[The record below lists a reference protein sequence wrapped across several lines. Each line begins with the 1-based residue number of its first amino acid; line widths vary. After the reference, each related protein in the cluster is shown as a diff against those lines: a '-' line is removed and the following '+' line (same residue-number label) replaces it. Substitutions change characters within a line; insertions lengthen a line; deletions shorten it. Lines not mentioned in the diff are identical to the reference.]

1 MFGHTENLSKICVY
15 AKIQC
20 TCEDGLLL
28 SQYYRNIA
36 SADTVIFTVICT
48 SHRRILFTVNDF
60 SLKESELSVRKRD
73 LLFGPE
79 SSLFC

>member
-15 AKIQC
+15 AKIRAK
-20 TCEDGLLL
+20 TALLL

-36 SADTVIFTVICT
+36 SADTVICTVICT
-48 SHRRILFTVNDF
+48 SHRRMLFTVNDF

-73 LLFGPE
+73 LLFGPV
-79 SSLFC
+79 LCFANWN